1 VTDADQT
8 HQGILALLERVLEQP
23 GSKTK
28 PAITRQGAENGEPS
42 KHAVAPG
49 GGPQPAATGNGD
61 AETRLRT
68 ANELATVILN
78 TLSTLDGCPKRG
90 FVVTVYGFH
99 PWNAMLTITPE
110 AGTVADPALWHER
123 VRELAQRLR
132 QEYDVS
138 DL

>member
-1 VTDADQT
+1 VTDADET
-8 HQGILALLERVLEQP
+8 DPGILARVERGLEQP

-28 PAITRQGAENGEPS
+28 PAIGAQGAEKGEPDN
-42 KHAVAPG
+42 HAAAPG
-49 GGPQPAATGNGD
+49 GGQQSAATGNRD
-61 AETRLRT
+61 VETRLRT
-68 ANELATVILN
+68 ANELAKMILN

-99 PWNAMLTITPE
+99 PWNAMLTITTE

-123 VRELAQRLR
+123 VREMAQRLR
-132 QEYDVS
+132 QEYDVA